1 MKKRI
6 LSILLVLCMVMA
18 VMPLTSIT
26 AIAKTDDEVQLF
38 SDSAELTQP
47 IISESVK
54 QSAEE
59 FYNSYSAKNSDWV
72 STSCKFINTALTSL
86 PVTGKYEKIGV

>member
-18 VMPLTSIT
+18 VVPISSIT

-38 SDSAELTQP
+38 SDSSELTQP

-54 QSAEE
+54 QSA
-59 FYNSYSAKNSDWV
+59 
-72 STSCKFINTALTSL
+72 
-86 PVTGKYEKIGV
+86 